1 VAQDGGVAYAD
12 GMVWATSGGL
22 LLGFRADC
30 GTGGATCKPLV
41 SIPTP
46 GFPADTTPMI
56 ADGRIYIGVG
66 SSIAAYGVPDS

>member
-1 VAQDGGVAYAD
+1 
-12 GMVWATSGGL
+12 
-22 LLGFRADC
+22 
-30 GTGGATCKPLV
+30 LV

-46 GFPADTTPMI
+46 GFSETTPMI